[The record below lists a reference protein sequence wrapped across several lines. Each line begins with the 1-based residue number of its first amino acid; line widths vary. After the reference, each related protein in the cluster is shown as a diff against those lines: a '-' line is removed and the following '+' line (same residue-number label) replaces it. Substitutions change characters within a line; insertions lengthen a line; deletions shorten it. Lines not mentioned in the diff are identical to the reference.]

1 MYHKSVPFKKC
12 HFWQWLLTHSRPTWT
27 QNIANI
33 PDFPIFTFHPF
44 FSLFFLHRKLS
55 VPPTYTA
62 LYENRRSSLLCPWDT
77 EKKREKWRKRAIL
90 WKWDKIST
98 GWGNYDEFDH
108 FWRENSHP
116 DTLFRDKNS
125 SKIFTKF
132 YGWFWTW
139 RSGGPVRDQ
148 CVKSVENSQLGLIRS
163 WSRLNMIR
171 M

>member
-1 MYHKSVPFKKC
+1 MIINSLPPHLDTKYRQHPWLS
-12 HFWQWLLTHSRPTWT
+12 HFHFSS
-27 QNIANI
+27 
-33 PDFPIFTFHPF
+33 F
-44 FSLFFLHRKLS
+44 FQPLFSSSKIVSSTNLHRTIRKSEIIPSLS
-55 VPPTYTA
+55 
-62 LYENRRSSLLCPWDT
+62 LRHR
-77 EKKREKWRKRAIL
+77 KKREKWRKRAIL